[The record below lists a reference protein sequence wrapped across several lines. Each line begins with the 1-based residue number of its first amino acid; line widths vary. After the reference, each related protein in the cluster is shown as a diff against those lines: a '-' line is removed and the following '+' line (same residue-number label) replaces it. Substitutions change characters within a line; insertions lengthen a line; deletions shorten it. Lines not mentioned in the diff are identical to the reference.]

1 MSDLLPLIDLS
12 PWYGD
17 DEFEIDRLADQVD
30 DRLQDAGFLLVTGH
44 GVDQDVRTRTR
55 EVARRFF
62 HQTAEAKAD
71 HRVVNRRGWLPTGYE
86 ATGYASGENDVEDLK
101 ESFTIGQEPVGA
113 FVELPSNRWPSQPE
127 DFHAIVWDYYA
138 QMLRLGSD
146 LLGLFARALGLPTDH
161 LQNLSQHPASE
172 LNLNWYP
179 AMDLVGAAAPG
190 QFRIGPHSDYG
201 CMTILDREPGRG
213 GLQIRTRDG
222 VWVDAP
228 VHPEAYTINIG
239 DLLARLT
246 GDRWRSTPHRVLPPD
261 PSAPS
266 EELIS
271 MAFFHEFSDDA
282 VIETLPAPVGG
293 GSVYEPVRS
302 DDYIAEK
309 YAAVT
314 VG

>member
-17 DEFEIDRLADQVD
+17 DDEAIDRLADQVD

-44 GVDQDVRTRTR
+44 GVPQDVRTRTR
-55 EVARRFF
+55 ETARAFF
-62 HQTAEAKAD
+62 HRSHEDKVGD
-71 HRVVNRRGWLPTGYE
+71 HVVNRRGWLPTGYE

-101 ESFTIGQEPVGA
+101 ETFTVGQEAVGA
-113 FVELPSNRWPSQPE
+113 FADLPPNRWPSDPA
-127 DFHAIVWDYYA
+127 DFREVIWDYYT

-146 LLGLFARALGLPTDH
+146 LLGLFARALGLPIDH
-161 LQNLSQHPASE
+161 LRNLSQHPASE

-179 AMDLVGAAAPG
+179 AMDRVGEAAPG

-201 CMTILDREPGRG
+201 CMTILDREAGRG

-261 PSAPS
+261 PTAPS

-271 MAFFHEFSDDA
+271 LAFFHEFSDDA
-282 VIETLPAPVGG
+282 VVETLPAPIGG
-293 GSVYEPVRS
+293 GSVYAPVRS
-302 DDYIAEK
+302 DEYIAEK